1 MNARGGLS
9 GLDYTLRHDRD
20 SITGAIDSAET
31 SEVSRLFCDLMTT
44 GGVDGVLDPVETKL
58 LVKKVAARSGGGV
71 RDVEKM
77 LKEARRE
84 MRQKQADAERRA
96 RAAMCTKTMLPASP
110 SDAEIGPEMRK
121 WDAIMCGVKALEP
134 PMRDLSGWPVRIQ
147 VREPVGARHELTSKS
162 ANDDDELSRLPPPKQ
177 TLLTRHDVYSVEH
190 EIGRHITFLR
200 ETDDGDLPVCPGR
213 RFIDHWLH
221 FEDSRLPRVSAVL
234 TMPLVLPDG
243 TLLAANGLDRERRF
257 VMRCDPKLLSFIPE
271 RFACDDTTVLKAFEF
286 LVDNWLCD
294 VAADLASKCVLIAY
308 ALTIIERILFPAR
321 PAFLV
326 TASQRAS
333 GKTTVLQML
342 VLAAL
347 GLSPPAA
354 AWARDEDER
363 RKAILGYLLEG
374 LPTIIWDN
382 IKNGTVISS
391 KIIEQICTAESHC
404 DRLLGVSKAITAP
417 AYMVNIFTGNNIRPA
432 GDLASRCLH
441 ARLAVDRPDPQN
453 RPFTHI
459 DPIQWTRDHRGE
471 ILEALYTLLL
481 GNPQLYP
488 ARAIEPKTRFKQWWS
503 IVGAAIEYAADIYQG
518 RHHSVASEPL
528 EFSKMFDISDEE
540 DEDAVE
546 MGEVLEIL
554 DQLWPHGVE
563 FSAADVFERLR
574 TRAEQD
580 SQNLAT
586 LRQFFAPKTVLT
598 CSVKSVGRG
607 LKAIVDRPLRAGE
620 SDVITLKKRALHN
633 QSVYRVNRK
642 TRVDTLVD

>member
-1 MNARGGLS
+1 
-9 GLDYTLRHDRD
+9 
-20 SITGAIDSAET
+20 
-31 SEVSRLFCDLMTT
+31 MTT
-44 GGVDGVLDPVETKL
+44 GGADGVLDPVETKL

-71 RDVEKM
+71 RVVEKM

-84 MRQKQADAERRA
+84 KRQKQADAERQA
-96 RAAMCTKTMLPASP
+96 RAAMCAKTMLPASP

-121 WDAIMCGVKALEP
+121 WDAILSGVKALEP

-147 VREPVGARHELTSKS
+147 VREPVGARPELTSKS

-190 EIGRHITFLR
+190 EIGRYITFLR
-200 ETDDGDLPVCPGR
+200 ETDAGDLPVCPGR

-257 VMRCDPKLLSFIPE
+257 VMRCDEKLLSFIPE
-271 RFACDDTTVLKAFEF
+271 RFACDDATVLKAFEF
-286 LVDNWLCD
+286 LVDDWLCD
-294 VAADLASKCVLIAY
+294 VAADLASKGVLIAY

-321 PAFLV
+321 PAFFV

-363 RKAILGYLLEG
+363 RKAIFGYLMEG
-374 LPTIIWDN
+374 LPTIVWDN
-382 IKNGTVISS
+382 IRNGTAIASKVI
-391 KIIEQICTAESHC
+391 EEICTAESHS
-404 DRLLGVSKAITAP
+404 DRLLGSSKAITAP
-417 AYMVNIFTGNNIRPA
+417 AFMVNIFTGNNIRPA
-432 GDLASRCLH
+432 GDLASRCLE

-459 DPIQWTRDHRGE
+459 DPMQWTRDHRGE
-471 ILEALYTLLL
+471 ILQALYTLLL
-481 GNPQLYP
+481 GNPQLDP
-488 ARAIEPKTRFKQWWS
+488 ARAVEPKTRFKHWWS

-518 RHHSVASEPL
+518 RHHSAASEPL

-554 DQLWPHGVE
+554 DKLWPNGVE

-580 SQNLAT
+580 SQDLAT

-607 LKAIVDRPLRAGE
+607 LRAIVDRPLRAGE
-620 SDVITLKKRALHN
+620 SDVIILRKRALHN
-633 QSVYRVNRK
+633 QSLYRVNRK
-642 TRVDTLVD
+642 TRVDTLARDTT